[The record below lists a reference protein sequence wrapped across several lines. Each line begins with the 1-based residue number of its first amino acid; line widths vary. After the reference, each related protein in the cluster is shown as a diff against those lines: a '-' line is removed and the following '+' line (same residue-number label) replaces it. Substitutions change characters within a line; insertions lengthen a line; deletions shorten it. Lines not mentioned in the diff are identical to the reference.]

1 MRWWRD
7 EADARN
13 RVACLG
19 DDLVDLEARQL
30 SALTRLGTLCHLDLY
45 FLGIDE
51 VFGCHAETSRSHLL
65 GFAGEAD
72 AILSRMESLVVLA
85 SLTRVAACT
94 EGVHGQSHCLV
105 GFL

>member
-13 RVACLG
+13 RVTCLG
-19 DDLVDLEARQL
+19 DDLVDLKAGQL

-51 VFGCHAETSRSHLL
+51 VFGCHTETSRSHLL
-65 GFAGEAD
+65 GFAG
-72 AILSRMESLVVLA
+72 
-85 SLTRVAACT
+85 
-94 EGVHGQSHCLV
+94 
-105 GFL
+105 